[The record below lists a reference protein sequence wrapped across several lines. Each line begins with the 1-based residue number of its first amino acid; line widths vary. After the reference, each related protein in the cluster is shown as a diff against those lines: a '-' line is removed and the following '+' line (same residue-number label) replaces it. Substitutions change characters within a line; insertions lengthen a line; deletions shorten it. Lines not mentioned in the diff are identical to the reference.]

1 MRNRRYGPGGGT
13 RRLHHEFLW
22 GRNRIDVRNKG
33 VFFARHGTTVIGLK
47 TINGKVNFVTGN
59 AFARIPA
66 NLVAAN
72 SDKVA
77 YAAAA

>member
-1 MRNRRYGPGGGT
+1 M
-13 RRLHHEFLW
+13 
-22 GRNRIDVRNKG
+22 RNKG